1 MNSLSRA
8 VDADE
13 LSAVFDDHRESIY
26 LGPWKELVIGNLRLV
41 RGEDDVI
48 AVEELVEEWAV

>member
-1 MNSLSRA
+1 MNTLSPT

-13 LSAVFDDHRESIY
+13 LSALFDDHRESVY

-41 RGEDDVI
+41 RRGDGVI
-48 AVEELVEEWAV
+48 EVEELADWAR

>member
-1 MNSLSRA
+1 MYSLSRA

-13 LSAVFDDHRESIY
+13 LSAVFDDHREAIY
-26 LGPWKELVIGNLRLV
+26 LGPWKELVIGHLRLV

-48 AVEELVEEWAV
+48 TVEEVTEDCAL